1 MALRLGIAGAAGRMG
16 QMLVREAGATEGVIV
31 TSASEAPGSPALGLD
46 AGEVAGLKSL
56 GVVIGTYPRALFD
69 AADVVLDFT
78 VPAASLGHAAIAA
91 RTGKAFVVG
100 TTGVAPDQE
109 PAFAAAGT
117 RAVVVRAA
125 NFSLGVNL
133 MLALVE
139 RAAASLD
146 PAWDIEIVEMHHRH
160 KVDAPSGTAL
170 ALGHAAAKGRGVAL
184 ADVAERG
191 RDGVTG
197 ARKKGAVGFA
207 ALRGGDVAGEHT
219 VVFAADGER
228 LEFTHKATTRGIFA
242 RGALKAALWTKGRAP
257 GLYSMKDVL
266 GL

>member
-1 MALRLGIAGAAGRMG
+1 MRLGIAGAAGRMG
-16 QMLVREAGATEGVIV
+16 QMLVREASATAAVIV
-31 TSASEAPGSPALGLD
+31 ASASEALGSPMLGKD
-46 AGEVAGLKSL
+46 AGEVAGLGSL
-56 GVVIGTYPRALFD
+56 GVAIVDDPRALFE

-78 VPAASLGHAAIAA
+78 APAASLGHAAIAA

-100 TTGVAPDQE
+100 TTGIAKDQE
-109 PAFAAAGT
+109 QAFAEAGK

-133 MLALVE
+133 MLALVQ

-184 ADVAERG
+184 DEVAERG

-197 ARKKGAVGFA
+197 ARNKGAIGFA

-228 LEFTHKATTRGIFA
+228 LELTHKATTRGIFA
-242 RGALKAALWTKGRAP
+242 RGALKAALWTQGRAP
-257 GLYSMKDVL
+257 GLYSMTDVL